1 MPDRTAWLTPDRAQD
16 WREADLATGR
26 TGDVTREIADD
37 PTSIVVMRG
46 SEDLDAQTVRLLQPT
61 RAAIS
66 REQASVGGEE
76 AKADLIVLGTS
87 SLDIQRDDRFFV
99 GTQLYKVIYVGP
111 AQPSSGERI
120 EAKAIQVQ

>member
-16 WREADLATGR
+16 WRDADLTTGR
-26 TGDVTREIADD
+26 TGDVTQEIADD
-37 PTSIVVMRG
+37 PTSITVMRG
-46 SEDLDAQTVRLLQPT
+46 SDDLDAQTVRLLQPT
-61 RAAIS
+61 GS
-66 REQASVGGEE
+66 GREQVSVGGEE